1 MMKRLQG
8 FVGGARCQIKK
19 IERLRKNLKN
29 SIRQMDQIMSVSE
42 EELDRR
48 FKEAKA
54 AKTGKRYRKIAANQ
68 NDKEPSEEG

>member
-1 MMKRLQG
+1 M
-8 FVGGARCQIKK
+8 
-19 IERLRKNLKN
+19 KN
-29 SIRQMDQIMSVSE
+29 SIRQLDKIMSVSE

-68 NDKEPSEEG
+68 NDNEPSEEG